1 MLSHMA
7 RSEGAVRRAAASANS
22 AGVSLRRLAVE
33 RTSLAGTSPPPQAN
47 GCNAV
52 RRIAFKRMTR
62 LARGCRGLA
71 ITSAKNAGL
80 TGVAPAAVS

>member
-1 MLSHMA
+1 MA

-52 RRIAFKRMTR
+52 R
-62 LARGCRGLA
+62 
-71 ITSAKNAGL
+71 
-80 TGVAPAAVS
+80 